1 MATFKVAE
9 EYDPLAGISPQ
20 EYQRLLTIGIGTPE
34 PPTQTPPPTPRI
46 LTPEIVAQVAAQTGY
61 LPTPT
66 QPYYQGQPLGAA
78 TVAVAPMPTTSI
90 NWFFV
95 RRRDEYPG
103 NHPDYSILRQLGMTG
118 ILTEVDDPFLQ
129 SGMAQDRANGFA
141 AGVWIDPGKYGS
153 AQDAANHLKDKLG
166 DTKPDAIALDP
177 ETGDV
182 AKGFPGSAQ
191 WTYSELLAEAFAA
204 GFPGIYIFA
213 TPIPLQDDFN
223 YRAYLDRGQ
232 DVWVQTY
239 GSDVTKL
246 FDPRTVVQR
255 VIDNGVPVSRIG
267 ALISP
272 LQIPTAP
279 PVLQA
284 MGVTK
289 IAVYTSDHLDAGV
302 VAAAA
307 PFPPSGSLPSSGS
320 VPTYPQAPPA
330 APEETPTEEIPSEE
344 VSDVDY
350 TTPLFPEIVALLAAE
365 SVEEDDNPDYDE
377 DEADESDFPIAADWL
392 NEDLE
397 PDETGTQL
405 PPSVRVFEPI

>member
-1 MATFKVAE
+1 MSPQIAPE
-9 EYDPLAGISPQ
+9 WDPIHNISPQ
-20 EYQRLLTIGIGTPE
+20 EFQRLLDSVL
-34 PPTQTPPPTPRI
+34 PPPPPAPQYPPPSHPI
-46 LTPEIVAQVAAQTGY
+46 LTPELREQVRAQTGY

-78 TVAVAPMPTTSI
+78 TLPAKVSPSSTI

-95 RRRDEYPG
+95 RRRNEYPG
-103 NHPDYSILRQLGMTG
+103 NHPDYGVLRQLGMTG
-118 ILTEVDDPFLQ
+118 IMTEVDDPFLP

-141 AGVWIDPGKYGS
+141 VGVWIDPGKYPTP
-153 AQDAANHLKDKLG
+153 QDAANDLKVKLAG
-166 DTKPDAIALDP
+166 QNPDAIALDP
-177 ETGDV
+177 ETGDK
-182 AKGFPGSAQ
+182 AKGFPGSPQ
-191 WTYSELLAEAFAA
+191 WHYSELLAEAFA
-204 GFPGIYIFA
+204 GSFPGIYIFA

-223 YRAYLDRGQ
+223 YKAYLDRGQ
-232 DVWVQTY
+232 DIWVQTY

-246 FDPRTVVQR
+246 FDPHTVVQR

-302 VAAAA
+302 IAAAA
-307 PFPPSGSLPSSGS
+307 PFPPSGSLPSPGS
-320 VPTYPQAPPA
+320 APTYPQAPPA

-344 VSDVDY
+344 VPDVDY

-397 PDETGTQL
+397 PDEAESSLL
-405 PPSVRVFEPI
+405 PPTRVFEPI

>member
-1 MATFKVAE
+1 MAFKVAE

-20 EYQRLLTIGIGTPE
+20 EYQRLLAIGIGAPE
-34 PPTQTPPPTPRI
+34 PAIKTPPPTPRI
-46 LTPEIVAQVAAQTGY
+46 LTPEIVAQVATQTGY

-78 TVAVAPMPTTSI
+78 TVAAVPMPTTSI

-103 NHPDYSILRQLGMTG
+103 NHPDYGILRQLGMTG
-118 ILTEVDDPFLQ
+118 ILTEVDDPLLQ
-129 SGMAQDRANGFA
+129 SGMAQDRENGFA

-153 AQDAANHLKDKLG
+153 AQDAANHLKEKLG

-182 AKGFPGSAQ
+182 AKGFPGSPQ

-223 YRAYLDRGQ
+223 YKAYLNRGQ

-302 VAAAA
+302 IAAAA
-307 PFPPSGSLPSSGS
+307 PFPPSGSFPPAAP
-320 VPTYPQAPPA
+320 VAPPA
-330 APEETPTEEIPSEE
+330 ATTGETPEASVTPEAPEEEIP
-344 VSDVDY
+344 DVDY
-350 TTPLFPEIVALLAAE
+350 TTPLALEILAFIASE
-365 SVEEDDNPDYDE
+365 GVEETDNSDYEYDE
-377 DEADESDFPIAADWL
+377 VDETDFPVAADWL
-392 NEDLE
+392 DEDAE

-405 PPSVRVFEPI
+405 PPSTRVFEPI